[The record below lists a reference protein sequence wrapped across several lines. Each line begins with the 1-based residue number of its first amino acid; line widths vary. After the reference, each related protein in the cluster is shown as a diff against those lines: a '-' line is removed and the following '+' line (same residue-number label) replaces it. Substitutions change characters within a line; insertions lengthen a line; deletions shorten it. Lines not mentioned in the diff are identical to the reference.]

1 MPALPARDAEAA
13 LSGRQRGADR
23 GNRGRRALAGR
34 NRVAVPRHQPQHGGP
49 AATPAVAQPQ
59 HRPFRSGAFRCLA
72 SGFGRR
78 FAAVL
83 DGGFGSGRL
92 GRRCSGFCRCFG
104 SDQRRLARDSLASG
118 PGSDAPPRP
127 APAGGVGG
135 DAGGDAAHPR
145 RSPKRSRPARLPA
158 AYRAA
163 SPASPATVGPGSVSG
178 FAALS
183 LASRSPAEGT
193 GRSRQAGGGFGRIHV
208 GSLGTLCGAASATRR
223 DQPNSIARQKSREA
237 RAQRS
242 GSSRFTPCP

>member
-23 GNRGRRALAGR
+23 SNRGRRALAGR

-78 FAAVL
+78 FSAVP

-104 SDQRRLARDSLASG
+104 QRPMAPHPRQSRFRSRLRWPL
-118 PGSDAPPRP
+118 RP
-127 APAGGVGG
+127 APAAGVGG
-135 DAGGDAAHPR
+135 DAGGDAAHHR
-145 RSPKRSRPARLPA
+145 RSPKRSRPERLPA
-158 AYRAA
+158 AYR
-163 SPASPATVGPGSVSG
+163 PPRRPHP
-178 FAALS
+178 L
-183 LASRSPAEGT
+183 RSFP
-193 GRSRQAGGGFGRIHV
+193 GRSRVSLPRRLPRALRRRGR
-208 GSLGTLCGAASATRR
+208 GRTGRERFRSNPRRFSRYTLRRRLAPTRR

>member
-23 GNRGRRALAGR
+23 SNRGRRALAGR
-34 NRVAVPRHQPQHGGP
+34 NRIAVPRHQPQHGGP

-78 FAAVL
+78 FSAVP

-104 SDQRRLARDSLASG
+104 SDQWRLTRDSLASG
-118 PGSDAPPRP
+118 PGTDGRCVLRRP
-127 APAGGVGG
+127 AA
-135 DAGGDAAHPR
+135 
-145 RSPKRSRPARLPA
+145 S
-158 AYRAA
+158 AA
-163 SPASPATVGPGSVSG
+163 SPAGTRRTIAGRRSG
-178 FAALS
+178 
-183 LASRSPAEGT
+183 LARSGCRRHIERLAGLT
-193 GRSRQAGGGFGRIHV
+193 RYGRSRVGLGFRCPVACLALSGGGDGGGQAGNGFGRIHV
-208 GSLGTLCGAASATRR
+208 GSLGTLCGAALATRR